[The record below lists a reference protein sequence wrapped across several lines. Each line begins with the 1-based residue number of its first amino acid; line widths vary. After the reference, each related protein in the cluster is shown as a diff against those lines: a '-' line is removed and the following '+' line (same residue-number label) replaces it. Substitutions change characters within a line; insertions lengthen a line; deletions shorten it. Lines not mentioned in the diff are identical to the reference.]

1 MNTAIYYMYKKY
13 KLDIKKSVTTRVTG
27 INIRIELQN
36 SGGIN
41 IRIELQNSGDCT
53 TYFHLRLSTLEFTF
67 AIYEKLL
74 FFK

>member
-1 MNTAIYYMYKKY
+1 TAIYYMYKKY

-36 SGGIN
+36 SG
-41 IRIELQNSGDCT
+41 DCT

-67 AIYEKLL
+67 AIYVSK
-74 FFK
+74 KS

>member
-36 SGGIN
+36 SG
-41 IRIELQNSGDCT
+41 D
-53 TYFHLRLSTLEFTF
+53 
-67 AIYEKLL
+67 A
-74 FFK
+74 FF